1 MTLGEILNM
10 IAMKYPHSYTNA
22 QIISIVNNVQ
32 QRFFRT
38 IYKPETATTYDLLTD
53 IAFYPID
60 FSPENIIDVV
70 VNGREYP
77 YQNIKYDPSS
87 SHYYYITGDNT
98 IGLYPTPTADVLG
111 GLVVFHYK
119 DPMTLSESDLS
130 ASPEFDSAFHMMLV
144 LAVCIELAQIENNGS
159 MLNILLAQYG
169 EIERQYRQSRRARPH
184 KIQDVY
190 GVGRGAL

>member
-1 MTLGEILNM
+1 MVTLGEILNM
-10 IAMKYPHSYTNA
+10 IAMKYPHSYGNA
-22 QIISIVNNVQ
+22 EIISIVNNVQ

-38 IYKPETATTYDLLTD
+38 IYKPETASTYDLLTD

-77 YQNIKYDPSS
+77 YQNIKYDPSTS
-87 SHYYYITGDNT
+87 QYYYITDGS
-98 IGLYPTPTADVLG
+98 IGLYPTPTDDVLG

-119 DPMTLSESDLS
+119 EPAKLTEDDLD

-144 LAVCIELAQIENNGS
+144 LATCIELAQIESDGA
-159 MLNILLAQYG
+159 MLNVLMAQYG
-169 EIERQYRQSRRARPH
+169 EMERQYRQSRRSRPH

-190 GVGRGAL
+190 GVGRGSI